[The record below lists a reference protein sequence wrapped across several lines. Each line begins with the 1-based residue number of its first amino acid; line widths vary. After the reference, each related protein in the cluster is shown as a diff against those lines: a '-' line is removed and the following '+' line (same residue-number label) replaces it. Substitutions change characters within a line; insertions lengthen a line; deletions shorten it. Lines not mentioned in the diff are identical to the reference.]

1 MLYVMSDKLGEKQVK
16 VFLERMLKKYQR
28 IHDNQELVKNG
39 AGWKLVSKKQLLWR
53 DEDQQLINAHLK
65 DKKPVSF

>member
-1 MLYVMSDKLGEKQVK
+1 MSRMNRSNQEIKDTRMLYVMSDKLGEKQVK

-53 DEDQQLINAHLK
+53 DED
-65 DKKPVSF
+65 

>member
-53 DEDQQLINAHLK
+53 DED
-65 DKKPVSF
+65 